1 MNVTALDIVAPVV
14 VRVETQ
20 PTWDATENWAKVTAQ
35 DDNSGVVAIEM
46 CIRDRV
52 SMVWTYVAEMIF
64 NMMVLVG
71 LVKGSD
77 RIVRE
82 MMSL

>member
-1 MNVTALDIVAPVV
+1 MKIQIFNRLIRHGESFRAPRSVQESIP
-14 VRVETQ
+14 VRKIYR
-20 PTWDATENWAKVTAQ
+20 D
-35 DDNSGVVAIEM
+35 GVWL
-46 CIRDRV
+46 CGGRDVYKRQ
-52 SMVWTYVAEMIF
+52 VWTYVAEMIF

-82 MMSL
+82 MMGL